1 MSDTLTRPRTHAPR
15 THAPLQ
21 VIVHFSEGEA
31 KALAVLAGALGS
43 DEARSPLAR
52 ALARVRKE
60 MNIAKSRHR
69 NMTKHARPPV

>member
-31 KALAVLAGALGS
+31 KALALMASALGPT
-43 DEARSPLAR
+43 EARSPLAR
-52 ALARVRKE
+52 ALAR
-60 MNIAKSRHR
+60 A
-69 NMTKHARPPV
+69 